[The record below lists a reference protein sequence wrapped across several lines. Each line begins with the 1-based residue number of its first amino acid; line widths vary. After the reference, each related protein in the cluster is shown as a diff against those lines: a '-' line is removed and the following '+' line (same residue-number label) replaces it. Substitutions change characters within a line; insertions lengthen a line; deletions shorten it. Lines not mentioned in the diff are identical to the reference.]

1 MVSLNQDI
9 ELLSQFAI
17 KHKGI
22 NSFYFG
28 QEAEADTNVQIVY
41 PFMNAILQ
49 NQSIENGIVS
59 RTYLIIISDLVQKDL
74 SNLNHVLS
82 DTERICLD
90 IPLYMRQVSNSGLVG
105 SFKVD
110 MNINVTSDTSRND
123 DDVASNYFDLTIS
136 SPLGNDACNLPIAA
150 GNILNGNYIYVGGSM
165 AGNFTVEIKD
175 QDGNILQTF
184 NTSGEYT
191 VTVLSGI
198 QQVIGN
204 TSTTI
209 TQDIIN

>member
-1 MVSLNQDI
+1 MLTLNQDI

-28 QEAEADTNVQIVY
+28 NEAEADTNVEIVY

-59 RTYLIIISDLVQKDL
+59 RTYLIIISDLVQKDI

-82 DTERICLD
+82 DTERICWD

-175 QDGNILQTF
+175 QSGNVLQTF
-184 NTSGEYT
+184 NTSGVYT
-191 VTVLSGI
+191 VEVL
-198 QQVIGN
+198 QQILD
-204 TSTTI
+204 TI
-209 TQDIIN
+209 TANTATIIDPIV

>member
-1 MVSLNQDI
+1 MLTLNQDI
-9 ELLSQFAI
+9 ELLSQFAV
-17 KHKGI
+17 KHKGV

-28 QEAEADTNVQIVY
+28 NEAEADTNVKINY

-82 DTERICLD
+82 DTERICWD
-90 IPLYMRQVSNSGLVG
+90 VPLYMRQVSNSGLVG

-165 AGNFTVEIKD
+165 AGDFTVEIKD
-175 QDGNILQTF
+175 QSGNVLQTF
-184 NTSGEYT
+184 NTSGVYT
-191 VTVLSGI
+191 VEVL
-198 QQVIGN
+198 QQILD
-204 TSTTI
+204 TI
-209 TQDIIN
+209 TANTATIIDPIV

>member
-1 MVSLNQDI
+1 MLTLNQDI
-9 ELLSQFAI
+9 ELLSQFAV
-17 KHKGI
+17 KHKGV

-28 QEAEADTNVQIVY
+28 NEAEADTNVKINY

-82 DTERICLD
+82 DTERICWD
-90 IPLYMRQVSNSGLVG
+90 VPLYMRQVSNSGLVG

-150 GNILNGNYIYVGGSM
+150 GNILNENYIYVGGSM
-165 AGNFTVEIKD
+165 AGDFTVEIKD
-175 QDGNILQTF
+175 QSGNVLQTF
-184 NTSGEYT
+184 NTSGVYT
-191 VTVLSGI
+191 VEVL
-198 QQVIGN
+198 QQILD
-204 TSTTI
+204 TI
-209 TQDIIN
+209 TANTATIIDPIV

>member
-1 MVSLNQDI
+1 MLTLNQDI
-9 ELLSQFAI
+9 ELLSQFAV

-28 QEAEADTNVQIVY
+28 NEAEADTNVEIVY

-82 DTERICLD
+82 DTERICWD
-90 IPLYMRQVSNSGLVG
+90 VPLYMRQVSNSGLVG

-123 DDVASNYFDLTIS
+123 DDVASNYFDLIIS

-150 GNILNGNYIYVGGSM
+150 GNILNGNYIYIGGSM

-175 QDGNILQTF
+175 QNGNVLQTF
-184 NTSGEYT
+184 NTSGTYT
-191 VTVLSGI
+191 VEVLTQIMDTITS
-198 QQVIGN
+198 N
-204 TSTTI
+204 TST
-209 TQDIIN
+209 IIDPIN

>member
-1 MVSLNQDI
+1 MLTLNQDI
-9 ELLSQFAI
+9 ELLSQFAV
-17 KHKGI
+17 KHKAI

-28 QEAEADTNVQIVY
+28 NEAEADTSLNIVY

-49 NQSIENGIVS
+49 NQSSLNGVIS
-59 RTYLIIISDLVQKDL
+59 RTYLIIISDLVQTDK

-82 DTERICLD
+82 DTERICWD
-90 IPLYMRQVSNSGLVG
+90 VPLYMRQVSNSGLVG

-136 SPLGNDACNLPIAA
+136 SPLGNDACNLPIAS

-175 QDGNILQTF
+175 QSGNVLQTF

-198 QQVIGN
+198 KDTI
-204 TSTTI
+204 TSNVTTI
-209 TQDIIN
+209 TDDII

>member
-1 MVSLNQDI
+1 MLTLNQDI

-28 QEAEADTNVQIVY
+28 NEAEADTNVEIVY

-59 RTYLIIISDLVQKDL
+59 RTYLIIISDLVQKDI

-82 DTERICLD
+82 DTERICWD

-204 TSTTI
+204 TTTTI